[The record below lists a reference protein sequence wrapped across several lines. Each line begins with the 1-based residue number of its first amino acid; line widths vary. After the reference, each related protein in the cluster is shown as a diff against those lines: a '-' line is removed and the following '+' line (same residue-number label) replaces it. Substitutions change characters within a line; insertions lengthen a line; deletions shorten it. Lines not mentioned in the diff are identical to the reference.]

1 MTDDLTSGLTTQ
13 RVLALHETHGW
24 NELPHVAG
32 PSPLRILLR
41 QFTNVLVVIL
51 IIAGAI
57 AFVVGERI
65 DTIAIAIVILLNG
78 ALGFVQEWRAENAL
92 HALRS
97 MMSPKATV
105 LRDGRHKTIPA
116 RDLVPG
122 DLILLATGD
131 RVPADATV
139 LEQTALSTDESAL
152 TGESMPVSKDG
163 PDAALY
169 AGTNVVEGRGMGRV
183 TAIGTQTR
191 FGEIAVLTGSVE
203 QRKTHLQ
210 RQLGQLASQLGI
222 VALLIAAGIMGL
234 GVLSGRPM
242 TEMFMTGVSLA
253 VAMVPEG
260 LPAVVTITIALGAA
274 ALVRQNALTR
284 RLQAVETLGAASV
297 ICTDKTG
304 TLTENKMTATE
315 IWSPQGSYQVTGTG
329 YDPSGHIAQDGE
341 KRRAS
346 NDPVLAGMLEVC
358 AGCTHAVLH
367 HQPDEW
373 SMIGSPTE
381 GALLTLAY
389 KGWAALPRPADIM
402 VELPFNS
409 DRKRMSVLRKT
420 PDGFKV
426 LTKGAPE
433 RLRDLCATIMGP
445 DGPVPLTDEGRA
457 EIEAAYTEMAERGQR
472 VIALASGT
480 SRDGMLREDALTF
493 LGLVGIIDPP
503 RPEVPAAVALAHAAG
518 TRIIMITGDSPL
530 TARAIAKAIGLNP
543 QTVLT
548 HELIATMSDTELAY
562 ALDQEMLIAR
572 AAPADK
578 MRIVAL
584 LQSEGQIV
592 AMTGDGVNDAP
603 ALEQA
608 DIGIAMGIRGTDVAK
623 DAADLV
629 LLDDNFATI
638 IAAIREG
645 RRQFDNLR
653 KFVRYL
659 LSSNAGEVVA
669 LVVNIIIGGPLIFL
683 ATQILWMNLITD
695 GLTAVAL
702 GLEKPEHGQMEEPP
716 RPMNTPILG
725 WSGVAVIAIFGL
737 YTGLS
742 SLWIFWTLLP
752 TDETLARTAAFT
764 AMVAFEKFSVF
775 AFRSLRSPCSR
786 IGWTS
791 NPFLLLALVVTLGVQ
806 AAAVYWAPLQTL
818 LHTTALGWAEWQ
830 MIGLFTLPLIIVPE
844 LVKMVALGRQSKA
857 TLERTRAL

>member
-1 MTDDLTSGLTTQ
+1 MDHDLTAGLTSQQIAGLQDTYG
-13 RVLALHETHGW
+13 H
-24 NELPHVAG
+24 NELPRAAG
-32 PSPLRILLR
+32 PSALRILLR

-51 IIAGAI
+51 IIAAAI

-65 DTIAIAIVILLNG
+65 DTVAIGIVILLNG

-92 HALRS
+92 QALRN
-97 MMSPKATV
+97 MMSPQATV
-105 LRDGRHKTIPA
+105 LRDGRQMVIAA

-122 DLILLATGD
+122 DLIIVAAGD
-131 RVPADATV
+131 RVPADADV
-139 LEQTALSTDESAL
+139 IEQTALFADESAL
-152 TGESMPVSKDG
+152 TGESMPVAKD
-163 PDAALY
+163 DATAALFM
-169 AGTNVVEGRGMGRV
+169 GTNVVEGRGMAQVR
-183 TAIGTQTR
+183 AIGTQTR
-191 FGEIAVLTGSVE
+191 FGQIAVLTGSVT
-203 QRKTHLQ
+203 QRETQLQ
-210 RQLGQLASQLGI
+210 RQLGQLARQLGV
-222 VALLIAAGIMGL
+222 VALLIAATIMGL
-234 GVLSGRPM
+234 GVWSGRPV
-242 TEMFMTGVSLA
+242 TEMFMTGISLA

-304 TLTENKMTATE
+304 TLTENKMTATA
-315 IWSPQGSYQVTGTG
+315 IWTPLGRYTVTGTG
-329 YDPSGHIAQDGE
+329 YDPSGHIAMDGE

-346 NDPVLAGMLEVC
+346 NDPVLAAVLAVC
-358 AGCTHAVLH
+358 AGCNHANLQH
-367 HQPDEW
+367 RDGEW
-373 SMIGSPTE
+373 IMIGTPTE
-381 GALLTLAY
+381 GALLALAY
-389 KGWAALPRPADIM
+389 KGWAALPDAAQVIG
-402 VELPFNS
+402 ELPFRS
-409 DRKRMSVLRKT
+409 DRKRMSVLRDT
-420 PDGFKV
+420 PDGPQIM
-426 LTKGAPE
+426 TKGAPE
-433 RLRDLCATIMGP
+433 RLRDLCTTVLGP
-445 DGPVPLTDEGRA
+445 DGPLPMTDTARA
-457 EIEAAYTEMAERGQR
+457 QIDAAYTDMAADGQR
-472 VIALASGT
+472 IIALATGPAP
-480 SRDGMLREDALTF
+480 DGKLREDNLTF
-493 LGLVGIIDPP
+493 LGLIGIIDPP

-518 TRIIMITGDSPL
+518 TRIIMITGDSPV
-530 TARAIAKAIGLNP
+530 TAKAIAQAIGLQP
-543 QTVLT
+543 QSVLT
-548 HELIATMSDTELAY
+548 HATINTMSDIELTH
-562 ALDQEMLIAR
+562 ALDQDMLVAR
-572 AAPADK
+572 AEPADK

-584 LQSEGQIV
+584 LQQQGQIV

-669 LVVNIIIGGPLIFL
+669 LVCNIIIGGPLIFL

-702 GLEKPEHGQMEEPP
+702 GLEKPERGQMKEPP
-716 RPMNTPILG
+716 RPMNAPILG
-725 WSGVAVIAIFGL
+725 WSGVALIATFGL

-764 AMVAFEKFSVF
+764 AMVVFEKFSVF
-775 AFRSLRSPCSR
+775 AFRSLRAPCSQ

-791 NPFLLLALVVTLGVQ
+791 NPFLLLALAVTLGAQVT
-806 AAAVYWAPLQTL
+806 AVYWAPLQTL
-818 LHTTALGWAEWQ
+818 LHTTALGLAEWQ
-830 MIGLFTLPLIIVPE
+830 MIGLFTLPLIIIPE
-844 LVKMVALGRQSKA
+844 LTKMIIVRRHPNDA
-857 TLERTRAL
+857 

>member
-1 MTDDLTSGLTTQ
+1 MDHDLTSGLTTTQ
-13 RVLALHETHGW
+13 VARQHDTHGW

-51 IIAGAI
+51 IIAAGI

-65 DTIAIAIVILLNG
+65 DTIAIAIVIVLNG

-92 HALRS
+92 QALRN
-97 MMSPKATV
+97 MMSPQATV
-105 LRDGRHKTIPA
+105 LRDGRQMIIPA

-122 DLILLATGD
+122 DLIIVAAGD
-131 RVPADATV
+131 RVPADADV
-139 LEQTALSTDESAL
+139 VEQTSLSADESAL
-152 TGESMPVSKDG
+152 TGESMPVSKDS
-163 PDAALY
+163 DAPALY
-169 AGTNVVEGRGMGRV
+169 MGTNVVEGRGMGRV

-191 FGEIAVLTGSVE
+191 FGQIAVLTGSVT
-203 QRKTHLQ
+203 QRETHLQ
-210 RQLGQLASQLGI
+210 RQLGKLAKQLGL
-222 VALLIAAGIMGL
+222 VALLIAAAVMGL
-234 GVLSGRPM
+234 GILSGRPI
-242 TEMFMTGVSLA
+242 TEMFMTGISLA

-304 TLTENKMTATE
+304 TLTENKMTATA
-315 IWSPQGSYQVTGTG
+315 IWTPQGSYDVNGTG
-329 YDPSGHIAQDGE
+329 YDPSGHIAQNGG

-346 NDPVLAGMLEVC
+346 NDPVLAALLEVC
-358 AGCTHAVLH
+358 TGCTHANLQH
-367 HQPDEW
+367 RDGEW
-373 SMIGSPTE
+373 IMIGTPTE
-381 GALLTLAY
+381 GALLSLAY
-389 KGWAALPRPADIM
+389 KGWATLPDPADVIAEM
-402 VELPFNS
+402 PFNS
-409 DRKRMSVLRKT
+409 DRKRMSILRNT
-420 PDGFKV
+420 PDGPKV

-433 RLRDLCATIMGP
+433 RLRDLCTTIMGP
-445 DGPVPLTDEGRA
+445 DGPEPMSDAARA
-457 EIEAAYTEMAERGQR
+457 QIEAAYTDMAAHGHR
-472 VIALASGT
+472 VIALAAGFSP
-480 SRDGMLREDALTF
+480 DGALQETALTF

-518 TRIIMITGDSPL
+518 TRIIMITGDSPV
-530 TARAIAKAIGLNP
+530 TAKAIAEAIGLNP
-543 QTVLT
+543 QAVLT
-548 HELIATMSDTELAY
+548 HDDMVSMSDTELVH
-562 ALDQEMLIAR
+562 ALDQDMLVAR
-572 AAPADK
+572 AEPADK

-584 LQSEGQIV
+584 LQAEGQIV

-669 LVVNIIIGGPLIFL
+669 LVCNIIIGGPLIFL

-702 GLEKPEHGQMEEPP
+702 GLEKPEAGQMEEPP
-716 RPMNTPILG
+716 RPMNGPILG
-725 WSGVAVIAIFGL
+725 WSGVAVIAVFGL

-742 SLWIFWTLLP
+742 SLWIFWSLLP

-764 AMVAFEKFSVF
+764 AMVVFEKFSVF
-775 AFRSLRSPCSR
+775 AFRSLRAPCSR

-791 NPFLLLALVVTLGVQ
+791 NPFLLLALATTLGAQ
-806 AAAVYWAPLQTL
+806 AAAVYWPPLQTL
-818 LHTTALGWAEWQ
+818 LQTTGLGLAEWQ
-830 MIGLFTLPLIIVPE
+830 TIALFTLPLIILPE
-844 LVKMVALGRQSKA
+844 LFKLTLIRRQANA
-857 TLERTRAL
+857 T

>member
-1 MTDDLTSGLTTQ
+1 MDNNLTHGLGTHQVQT
-13 RVLALHETHGW
+13 LHDAHGW
-24 NELPHVAG
+24 NELPQAAG
-32 PSPLRILLR
+32 PSPVRILMR

-51 IIAGAI
+51 IIAAII
-57 AFVVGERI
+57 AFAAGEKI
-65 DTIAIAIVILLNG
+65 DTIAIATVILLNG
-78 ALGFVQEWRAENAL
+78 ILGFVQEWRAENAL
-92 HALRS
+92 QALRN
-97 MMSPKATV
+97 MMSPQATV
-105 LRDGRHKTIPA
+105 LRDGRQMIIPA

-122 DLILLATGD
+122 DLIIVAAGD
-131 RVPADATV
+131 RVPADADIV
-139 LEQTALSTDESAL
+139 EQTALFADESAL
-152 TGESMPVSKDG
+152 TGESVPVGKDG
-163 PDAALY
+163 DGALFM
-169 AGTNVVEGRGMGRV
+169 GTNVVEGRGMARV
-183 TAIGTQTR
+183 CAIGTQTR
-191 FGEIAVLTGSVE
+191 FGQIAVLTGSVE
-203 QRKTHLQ
+203 QRQTHLQ
-210 RQLGQLASQLGI
+210 RQLSQLAKQLGI
-222 VALLIAAGIMGL
+222 VALLIAALIMAI
-234 GVLSGRPM
+234 GVWSGRAI

-315 IWSPQGSYQVTGTG
+315 IWTPQGRYDVTGTG
-329 YDPSGHIAQDGE
+329 YDPSGHITMHGD

-346 NDPVLAGMLEVC
+346 NDPTLAALLAVC
-358 AGCTHAVLH
+358 AGCSHASLTHQDGA
-367 HQPDEW
+367 W

-381 GALLTLAY
+381 GALICLAY
-389 KGWAALPRPADIM
+389 KGWATLPDPKDIIA
-402 VELPFNS
+402 ENPFNS
-409 DRKRMSVLRKT
+409 DTKRMSILRQMV
-420 PDGFKV
+420 DGPKV

-433 RLRDLCATIMGP
+433 RLRDLCTAI
-445 DGPVPLTDEGRA
+445 DGPNGPEPMTDKARTL
-457 EIEAAYTEMAERGQR
+457 IEEAYTEMASNGHR
-472 VIALASGT
+472 VIALAASPAP
-480 SRDGMLREDALTF
+480 DAKLREDALVF

-503 RPEVPAAVALAHAAG
+503 RPEITSAVAQAHAAG
-518 TRIIMITGDSPL
+518 TRIVMITGDSPV
-530 TARAIAKAIGLNP
+530 TAQAIAGAIGLNP
-543 QTVLT
+543 QSVMTRDTLAV
-548 HELIATMSDTELAY
+548 MSDTELTH
-562 ALDQEMLIAR
+562 ALDSDTLIAR
-572 AAPADK
+572 AEPADK

-584 LQSEGQIV
+584 LQGKGQIV

-623 DAADLV
+623 DASDLI

-669 LVVNIIIGGPLIFL
+669 LLVNIIMGGPLIFL

-702 GLEKPEHGQMEEPP
+702 GLEKPEKGQMQEPP

-725 WSGVAVIAIFGL
+725 WSGVALITVFGL

-742 SLWIFWTLLP
+742 SLWIFWSLLP

-764 AMVAFEKFSVF
+764 AMVVFEKFSVF
-775 AFRSLRSPCSR
+775 AFRSLRAPCSH

-791 NPFLLLALVVTLGVQ
+791 NPFLLIALAVTLGAQVV
-806 AAAVYWAPLQTL
+806 AVYWAPLQTL

-830 MIGLFTLPLIIVPE
+830 MIGLFTLPLLVIPE
-844 LVKMVALGRQSKA
+844 LAKMIMTQ
-857 TLERTRAL
+857 RTSNGT